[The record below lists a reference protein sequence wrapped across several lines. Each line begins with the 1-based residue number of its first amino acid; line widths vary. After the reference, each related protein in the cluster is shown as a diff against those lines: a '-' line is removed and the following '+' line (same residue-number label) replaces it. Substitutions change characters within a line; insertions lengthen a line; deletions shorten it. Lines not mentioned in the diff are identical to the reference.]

1 PVSSININ
9 LLHEAF
15 CWNSFHCSRFF
26 LTSSRPCSLALRVFF
41 IFVAKLDKQAVDG
54 CQATGFIKMLFDFLK
69 SYINIFI
76 KKGL

>member
-1 PVSSININ
+1 MKLFAGTASIAHVSF
-9 LLHEAF
+9 LHLR
-15 CWNSFHCSRFF
+15 CH
-26 LTSSRPCSLALRVFF
+26 PCSLALRVFF
-41 IFVAKLDKQAVDG
+41 IFVAKFDKQAVDG